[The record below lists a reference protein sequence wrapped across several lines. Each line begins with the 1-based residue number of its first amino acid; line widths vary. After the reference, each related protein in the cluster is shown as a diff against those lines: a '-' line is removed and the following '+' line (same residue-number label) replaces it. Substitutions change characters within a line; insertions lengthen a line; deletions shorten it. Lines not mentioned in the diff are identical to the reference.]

1 MLDYAVSVTTVCPR
15 DVAYDTMDSVDVNTT
30 VWVLYLSAYCASICN
45 VLETATVTVS
55 YVLTRMTN

>member
-30 VWVLYLSAYCASICN
+30 VCVLYLSAYCASIYN

-55 YVLTRMTN
+55 YALTRMTN